1 MARPHPLRVL
11 VQSELPPL
19 SARKKFCYRPNIR
32 EVRRIY
38 RLLNKYVFNDR
49 LSCPPI
55 ALGIC
60 RGYYGACEGLA
71 DKTRPG
77 TYCKIRLSNKWT
89 SIQRMITVLAHEMVH
104 QYQWDVYSVRRE
116 RQGLTNI
123 MSHGPSF
130 FEWKDRLAEF
140 AIDLRTA
147 YNTEDLLK

>member
-19 SARKKFCYRPNIR
+19 TARKK
-32 EVRRIY
+32 
-38 RLLNKYVFNDR
+38 LNKYVFNDR

-55 ALGIC
+55 VLGIC
-60 RGYYGACEGLA
+60 RGYYGACEGFA

-89 SIQRMITVLAHEMVH
+89 SVQWMITVLAHEMVH
-104 QYQWDVYSVRRE
+104 QYQWDVYSVKRE